1 MEMSISADHS
11 PERGQPFKT
20 VAEKT
25 GPVCRRLGK
34 SVLAGVFLGLASVFT
49 ALGADSNIP
58 LKATWIWLK
67 DGDLHGY
74 NQAIVARKEFKL
86 RKPGQA
92 TLRIAA
98 DSFYRL
104 FMNGHWVND
113 GPARCWPEHFQ
124 YDAIDVTPYLTD
136 GANEIRIIARYYG
149 VGDFHRVPKQA
160 GLLAQLDVTLAS
172 GKTTTL
178 MTDGSWQ
185 VAAFP
190 ALIAGTPKVSI
201 QMEPCELYD
210 ARLADKLS
218 FKPAAVLYDADKGPW
233 QNLNPRDSALL
244 TKQPFAFKS
253 FLGAKI
259 VKADGWN
266 FCVPAA
272 RLVNPGLIE
281 ANHTASCG
289 FGMATILENDAAID
303 VNLQTESMKVAIGG
317 ERPEKPEG
325 RRSARNV
332 QLPPGKH
339 LVLAFTS
346 ALFGHDKEKA
356 VRFMNPHGFKLR
368 NPLNPA
374 AENPWVFIRLPE
386 FAVATNDMVWLPF
399 RDREMPLGQLA
410 RDYSKRADD
419 WLASIKDLASFQKM
433 LGDRCVQMPA
443 GKMFVQDVYW
453 QFTQRQVVSDAASLV
468 ANPSGALHD
477 NPEFTTIQPG
487 QDGDVEL
494 LYDLGEQNCGYWNF
508 DLVADAGVQVDIF
521 AVEYIAP
528 DGRIQFPGGNRNGLR
543 YITRQGHN
551 RFTSLKRRSGRY
563 VFLTLRNQH
572 APVRLRHFNLIES
585 TYPLDYVGSFT
596 CSDPRLDRIWD
607 ISTRTLKLCM
617 EDTFTDCPL
626 YEQTHWV
633 GDARNES
640 LLAYGVFGAHDLAR
654 RCVNITAQSLQRY
667 PITGCQTPSGWD
679 CLLPAW
685 SFLWGI
691 STWDHYWE
699 TGDKE
704 WLRGIYP
711 AVIRNL
717 QGAERWVGDRGL
729 FSGPFWNMFDWTGA
743 DQGQKTVLH
752 NSLFLVGAIDAALKE
767 ADVLGDT
774 TRVAWLKSLRARLV
788 AGINKLWDDAKQA
801 YPDSIRDD
809 GSISP
814 STCQHTSF
822 LSLLYDVVPQEHAA
836 AAVNNMTNPPPKMVK
851 VGSPFAALYLYEACE
866 KLGLDDAIL
875 QDIYKQYLP
884 MLEAGATTVW
894 ESFPN
899 GTTGSDGFPTRSHC
913 HAWSSAPS
921 RFLSR
926 IVLGIKDTSPGG
938 ATVQISP
945 RLNGLT
951 WARGATATAHGPVRV
966 SWKLENQTLDVT
978 YTVPAGVKAEFGRND
993 THTGLV
999 VVVNGKQ
1006 VE

>member
-1 MEMSISADHS
+1 MKIHPILSRHL
-11 PERGQPFKT
+11 P
-20 VAEKT
+20 
-25 GPVCRRLGK
+25 K
-34 SVLAGVFLGLASVFT
+34 SLTAVLLLAGADLCSATPVPLQAKWIWRK
-49 ALGADSNIP
+49 GADVN
-58 LKATWIWLK
+58 A
-67 DGDLHGY
+67 Y
-74 NQAIVARKEFKL
+74 NQAVVAERKFKL
-86 RKPGQA
+86 NQPRQA
-92 TLRIAA
+92 ALRITA

-104 FMNGHWVND
+104 FINGHWVND
-113 GPARCWPEHFQ
+113 GPGRSWPEHFQ
-124 YDAIDVTPYLTD
+124 YDVIDATPYLVD

-149 VGDFHRVPKQA
+149 VGDFHRVPRQA
-160 GLLAQLDVTLAS
+160 GLLAQLEVTLAG

-178 MTDGSWQ
+178 TTDGSWD

-190 ALIAGTPKVSI
+190 ALVSETPKVSI

-210 ARLADKLS
+210 ARLAEKLA
-218 FKPAAVLYDADKGPW
+218 FTKAAVLFDANKGPW
-233 QNLNPRDSALL
+233 KDLNPRDSALL

-253 FLGAKI
+253 FAGAKL
-259 VKADGWN
+259 VQADGVN
-266 FCVPAA
+266 YCVPAA

-289 FGMATILENDAAID
+289 LGMATILENDAAID
-303 VNLQTESMKVAIGG
+303 LNLQTEGMKVAIDG
-317 ERPEKPEG
+317 ERPDKPEG
-325 RRSARNV
+325 RRSARSI

-339 LVLAFTS
+339 LVLAFTG

-356 VRFMNPHGFKLR
+356 VRLMNAQGFKLR
-368 NPLNPA
+368 NPLQPGA
-374 AENPWVFIRLPE
+374 GNPWVFIRLPE

-410 RDYSKRADD
+410 KDYSKRVDN
-419 WLASIKDLASFQKM
+419 WLASIKDLNGFKQV
-433 LGDRCVQMPA
+433 LGRRCEQMPA
-443 GKMFVQDVYW
+443 DKMFVQDVYW
-453 QFTQRQVVSDAASLV
+453 QFTQRQVVGDAASLV

-477 NPEFTTIQPG
+477 NPEFTTIQPS
-487 QDGDVEL
+487 QSGDVEL

-508 DLVADAGVQVDIF
+508 DLIADAGVQVDIF

-543 YITRQGHN
+543 YITKQGDN
-551 RFTSLKRRSGRY
+551 RFASFKRRSGRY

-572 APVRLRHFNLIES
+572 SPVRLRHFNVIES
-585 TYPLDYVGSFT
+585 TYPVDYIGSFS
-596 CSDPRLDRIWD
+596 CSDARLDRIWD

-654 RCVNITAQSLQRY
+654 RCVNITAQSLERY
-667 PITGCQTPSGWD
+667 PIAGCQTPSGWD

-704 WLRGIYP
+704 WLRGVYP

-717 QGAERWVGDRGL
+717 KGADQLVSDRDL

-743 DQGQKTVLH
+743 DQGQKTVVH

-767 ADVLGDT
+767 ADALGDT
-774 TRVAWLKSLRARLV
+774 THVAWLKSLRARLV
-788 AGINKLWDDAKQA
+788 DGINKLWDDARQA

-814 STCQHTSF
+814 SICQHTSF
-822 LSLLYDVVPQEHAA
+822 LSLLYDVVPREHAA
-836 AAVNNMTNPPPKMVK
+836 AAVNNMTNPPPKMIK

-866 KLGLDDAIL
+866 RLGLDDTIL

-894 ESFPN
+894 ESFPS
-899 GTTGSDGFPTRSHC
+899 GTTGSDGFPTRSHT

-921 RFLSR
+921 RFLNR
-926 IVLGIKDTSPGG
+926 IVLGIKDTSPGA

-951 WARGATATAHGPVRV
+951 WARGTTATVRGPVRV
-966 SWKLENQTLDVT
+966 NWKIEGDKLEVRYSAPL
-978 YTVPAGVKAEFGRND
+978 GVRVEFRRNE
-993 THTGLV
+993 THKQFQV
-999 VVVNGKQ
+999 IVNGKQ
-1006 VE
+1006 LE